1 MLTTK
6 KTIVSSVLICSILF
20 SGCATSQQMMK
31 LSESSL
37 EERQLQTKIYDTTK
51 ESEILSASVSSL
63 QDMGF
68 NIDEIS
74 REFGVITCSKTR
86 DAREVGQQV
95 GLFFLALLGGAQAME
110 MADHTQIIRATVV
123 TTPKT
128 NQNKALTRLTV
139 QRVIKNQRGLV
150 TKVETVKEPEI
161 YKAFFEKLSK
171 AIFLEANDL

>member
-1 MLTTK
+1 MIEAK
-6 KTIVSSVLICSILF
+6 KRIVSSIVIFSILL
-20 SGCATSQQMMK
+20 SGCATSQEMMK

-37 EERQLQTKIYDTTK
+37 QERQLQTKIYDTTK

-74 REFGVITCSKTR
+74 REFGVVTCSKER
-86 DAREVGQQV
+86 DAREIGQQV

-123 TTPKT
+123 TTPKIE
-128 NQNKALTRLTV
+128 QNKAHVRLTV
-139 QRVIKNQRGLV
+139 QRIIKNQRGLV

-161 YKAFFEKLSK
+161 YKAFFERLSK